1 MRVAN
6 NIQYMY
12 TKIVLRTWYLHYS
25 LHFKNAQKCEEMI
38 EIIWIHPCKIN
49 KKISMAFNKFK
60 FYSIS
65 ENVGWFTLYCK
76 LLIRYY

>member
-1 MRVAN
+1 MSVAN
-6 NIQYMY
+6 IIQYMY

-60 FYSIS
+60 FYFRKSGMFYR
-65 ENVGWFTLYCK
+65 E
-76 LLIRYY
+76 LLTSYMVCV

>member
-1 MRVAN
+1 MSVAN

-12 TKIVLRTWYLHYS
+12 TKIVLQTWYLHYS

-38 EIIWIHPCKIN
+38 EIIRIHPCKIN

-60 FYSIS
+60 FYFQKCGMFYT
-65 ENVGWFTLYCK
+65 EL
-76 LLIRYY
+76 